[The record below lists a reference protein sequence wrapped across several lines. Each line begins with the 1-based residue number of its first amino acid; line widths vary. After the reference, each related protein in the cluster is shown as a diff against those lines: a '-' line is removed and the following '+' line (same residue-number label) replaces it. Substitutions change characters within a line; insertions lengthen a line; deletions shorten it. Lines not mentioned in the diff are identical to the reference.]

1 MVILNFIRVEWFP
14 VVVSINQIAPNKLN
28 HDKQQAKSHFSN
40 PRVSSTALLSLSLSR
55 LRVNR
60 CLYFLLALLALL
72 ARRLAALVL
81 LHTLVNNQHL
91 GWSLGT
97 LHRLGRRLY
106 PR

>member
-1 MVILNFIRVEWFP
+1 MINSKQNRISPIHVSRV
-14 VVVSINQIAPNKLN
+14 
-28 HDKQQAKSHFSN
+28 
-40 PRVSSTALLSLSLSR
+40 PRASLSLSLSR

-60 CLYFLLALLALL
+60 CLCFLLALLALL